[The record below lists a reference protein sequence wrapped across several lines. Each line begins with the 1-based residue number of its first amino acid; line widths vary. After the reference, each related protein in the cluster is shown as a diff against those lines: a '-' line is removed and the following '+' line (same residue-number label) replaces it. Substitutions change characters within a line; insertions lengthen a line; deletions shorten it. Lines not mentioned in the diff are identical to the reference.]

1 MRIREFIVVEGK
13 SDSSKIKQAVDADTI
28 ETNGSAINADT
39 IAILR
44 HAQEKRGIIVFTDP
58 DYAGQ
63 RIRQIIQ
70 EQVPQCKHAFLP
82 KESAQPKQKG
92 KSVGIEHASI
102 EAIRAALQHVHS
114 QEAEQDNHDIEP
126 VTKADL
132 IAHRLIGQA
141 GALERRKR
149 LGQILHIGETNGKQL
164 LKRLAMFRISKEQFE
179 RAVSQIDMEGK
190 RIDG

>member
-1 MRIREFIVVEGK
+1 MRITEFIVVEGK
-13 SDSSKIKQAVDADTI
+13 SDSVKIKQAVDADTI
-28 ETNGSAINADT
+28 ETNGSAINTET

-70 EQVPQCKHAFLP
+70 HAIPQCKHAFLP
-82 KESAQPKQKG
+82 KESAQPKRKG

-102 EAIRAALQHVHS
+102 EAIRHALQHVHN
-114 QEAEQDNHDIEP
+114 QEQDDGDFER
-126 VTKADL
+126 VTKTDL
-132 IAHRLIGQA
+132 IAHRFIGQA

-164 LKRLAMFRISKEQFE
+164 LKRLEMFRISKDQFE
-179 RAVSQIDMEGK
+179 RAVSEIDREGK
-190 RIDG
+190 